1 MVVREVMLEGKLT
14 RVKQEKKSIHLHFIW
29 SPCISSSLEHFLWH
43 LIGHPRQ
50 KKRKQKQRY
59 FLPTFTLSSLFVST
73 NDHSGFYSGASIRTR
88 DLSRLTVTYFSSGH
102 FSKMSKHLDLLLNSL
117 GAILLTPRY
126 SCLLVVIPKCYPI
139 PTAIKLPVI
148 KEL

>member
-1 MVVREVMLEGKLT
+1 MVVREVMLEGKLM

-29 SPCISSSLEHFLWH
+29 SPCISSSLEHFLWR
-43 LIGHPRQ
+43 LIGHPCQ
-50 KKRKQKQRY
+50 KKKENKNNATS
-59 FLPTFTLSSLFVST
+59 FLLSHSPLFVST